1 MDFKIVFFAF
11 GIFSLSVFS
20 APIVIQKDTN
30 FSLKVSQVVR
40 AAVGNSKILKVKAL
54 NSSQLLLTGLKT
66 GKTVLRV
73 WNEKEQEE
81 VFPVSV
87 IPFESL
93 SMNPD
98 TSRGQVARISLQF
111 LEINESL
118 SRNAGFQWPESLSFS
133 AAGALQAF
141 NAEQGGV
148 NYSLSFSTASG
159 FIQLLLK
166 QGWAKIVAN
175 PDLFVR
181 VGEEAVFHSG
191 GEFPVSSGRGPFGRF
206 QRKVDWKKY
215 GLTAKVKPE
224 SSDYI
229 HFQTDIDL
237 EISELDASYQIEE
250 IPALI
255 TRNFT
260 TKMDSID
267 GQMVIL
273 SGLTRKTSQLE
284 TQKVPVLGEIPFVG
298 EWLFSR
304 KNKGEKN
311 TELLMAV
318 TVGATT
324 VAQETEKIQQ
334 LYQNIGKD
342 IQND

>member
-1 MDFKIVFFAF
+1 MVLFGLLSFASF
-11 GIFSLSVFS
+11 GQT
-20 APIVIQKDTN
+20 IVIQKDAN
-30 FSLKVSQVVR
+30 FTLKVAGTVR
-40 AAVGNSKILKVKAL
+40 VAVGNSKILKVKAL

-66 GKTVLRV
+66 GKTLLRV
-73 WNEKEQEE
+73 WNEKEKEE

-141 NAEQGGV
+141 NAEQGGI
-148 NYSLSFSTASG
+148 NYSLSFSTAPG

-191 GEFPVSSGRGPFGRF
+191 GEFPVSPGRDPFGRF
-206 QRKVDWKKY
+206 QRKVEWKKY
-215 GLTAKVKPE
+215 GLTAKVKPA

-229 HFQTDIDL
+229 HFQTDIEL
-237 EISELDASYQIEE
+237 EISELDASYQVEE

-255 TRNFT
+255 TRNFV
-260 TKMDSID
+260 TKMDSLD

-273 SGLTRKTSQLE
+273 SGLTRKTSQIE
-284 TQKVPVLGEIPFVG
+284 TQKLPLLGEIPLIG
-298 EWLFSR
+298 EFLFSR

-318 TVGATT
+318 TVGVTST
-324 VAQETEKIQQ
+324 AQEIEKLQQ
-334 LYQNIGKD
+334 LTEESQSARHP
-342 IQND
+342 